1 MVSLE
6 TQVDIFKGN
15 VRERIKLL
23 WGDRKRNRKGTT
35 IDMSLF
41 LIIPVFC
48 LTNFLSF
55 AKFPSRRATSNSL
68 LP

>member
-23 WGDRKRNRKGTT
+23 WGDRKRNRKSTT
-35 IDMSLF
+35 IDVSLL
-41 LIIPVFC
+41 LIIPAFY
-48 LTNFLSF
+48 LTNFLGF
-55 AKFPSRRATSNSL
+55 AKFLSRRATSNSL
-68 LP
+68 LS